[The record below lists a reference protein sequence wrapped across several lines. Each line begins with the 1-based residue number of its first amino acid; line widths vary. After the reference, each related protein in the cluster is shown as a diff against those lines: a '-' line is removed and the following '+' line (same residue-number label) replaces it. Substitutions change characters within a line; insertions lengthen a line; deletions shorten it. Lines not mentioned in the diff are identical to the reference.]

1 MQILGIDLGTTG
13 TKAVLYDISGKIVSE
28 SYTEYSVSTPQS
40 GWVELDPI
48 LIWDALKE
56 NISKTINY
64 SKEKNFAMSF
74 SVLGDAVI
82 PIGKDNALLYPA
94 MLSADI
100 RSSKYVKQVEQHFGD
115 KYIFEYSGR
124 WAHTMCPL
132 TKILWIKDNMPD
144 IYKNTAKF
152 LDVLSW
158 INLKLGFSA
167 IMDSSSA
174 SATLYYDINNKKIND
189 NVLEWAKIDKK
200 KLPLVGASG
209 EHLGTLS
216 SEIATELGF
225 KPGSRIDVSL
235 GAMDQLC
242 NALGTGTVE
251 PGDSSCSTGTVECAT
266 IILPE
271 TISDDELFN
280 HHFIKVPTAI
290 KDQFANMTVLWT
302 GGGSL
307 KWFRNNFCQEEIKE
321 AQEKGINVYDLIEQ
335 GERPISD
342 VFFLPHLAGSGT
354 PWWDSLSKGAF
365 IGLSLASNKKQMIDA
380 VMEGVT
386 FSLDISMKALEKL
399 GLEKK
404 RFAVIGGGSK
414 SEKWNQLKADIL
426 NRKVI
431 SMIYKEGGALG
442 ASILAGYGIGLFKSM
457 ESKSKEL
464 AKVEKDYLPNKN
476 KVSQY
481 NQKFD
486 IFKEIYPA
494 LKDINHKISE
504 LDYSSS
510 V

>member
-1 MQILGIDLGTTG
+1 MHLLGIDLGTTG
-13 TKAVLYDISGKIVSE
+13 TKVVLYDNDGKIISE
-28 SYTEYSVSTPQS
+28 SYSEYSVVTPQS
-40 GWVELDPI
+40 GWVELDPL
-48 LIWDALKE
+48 LIWDAVKN
-56 NISKTINY
+56 NISKNVKQL
-64 SKEKNFAMSF
+64 KEKKYAMSF

-82 PIGKDNALLYPA
+82 PIGENNKILYPA

-100 RSSKYVKQVEQHFGD
+100 RSIKYVKQLEEHFGAE
-115 KYIFEYSGR
+115 YIFKYSGR
-124 WAHTMCPL
+124 WSHTMCPL
-132 TKILWIKDNMPD
+132 TKILWIRDNMPD
-144 IYKNTAKF
+144 IYKNAKQF

-158 INLKLGFSA
+158 INLKLGFRP
-167 IMDSSSA
+167 IMDDSSA
-174 SATLYYDINNKKIND
+174 SATLYYDINNREIND
-189 NVLEWAKIDKK
+189 EVLEWAKIDSRS
-200 KLPLVGASG
+200 LPLVGESGKYLGKLSPKIAS
-209 EHLGTLS
+209 
-216 SEIATELGF
+216 ELGF
-225 KPGSRIDVSL
+225 PNDSEVEVSL

-271 TISDDELFN
+271 KISDEELFS

-290 KDQFANMTVLWT
+290 KNQFANMTVLWT

-321 AQEKGINVYDLIEQ
+321 AEKRGINVYDLIEK

-354 PWWDSLSKGAF
+354 PWWDSHSKGAF
-365 IGLSLASNKKQMIDA
+365 IGLSLATNKKQMIDA

-386 FSLDISMKALEKL
+386 FSLNISMKALEKL

-414 SEKWNQLKADIL
+414 SEKWNHLKADIL

-442 ASILAGYGIGLFKSM
+442 ASILAGYGIGKYKSM
-457 ESKSKEL
+457 EKTSKEL
-464 AKVEKDYLPNKN
+464 AKVEKQYLPNKN
-476 KVSQY
+476 NLQQY
-481 NQKFD
+481 NRKFD
-486 IFKEIYPA
+486 IFKDIYPA
-494 LKDINHKISE
+494 LKNINHRISE
-504 LDYSSS
+504 LDFSS
-510 V
+510 